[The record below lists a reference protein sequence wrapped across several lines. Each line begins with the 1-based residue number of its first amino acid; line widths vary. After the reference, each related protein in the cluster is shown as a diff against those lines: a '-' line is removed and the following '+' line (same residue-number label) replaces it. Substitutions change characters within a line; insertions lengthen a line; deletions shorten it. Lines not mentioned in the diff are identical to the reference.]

1 MKNQNIQAKPIVL
14 VAGLA
19 LATGCLLAAEA
30 DLKTEVKSAA
40 KKLAEKGNYSWTS
53 TTKNEAAGGGQ
64 QRPQMAPMTGKIDK
78 EGCILVTMKRQDD
91 TTFEAVVKGEKIAL
105 KTDEGWQSGEE
116 LRQAAAGGR
125 GRGGFMARGLQ
136 NMKPP
141 AVQAADFADKAKEL
155 KKAADGCYGGDLTED
170 AAKELLMLGRGA
182 RGAQGGQAPPP
193 PVGAKATVKFWLKD
207 GALVK
212 YEYNVQGKVTFR
224 DQEREVNRTTTVE
237 LKDVGTT
244 KFEVPEE
251 AKKKVS

>member
-1 MKNQNIQAKPIVL
+1 MKHQNIQAKPIIL

-40 KKLAEKGNYSWTS
+40 KKLADKGNYSWTS
-53 TTKNEAAGGGQ
+53 TTKSEAAGGQ

-91 TTFEAVVKGEKIAL
+91 TTFEAVVKGEKLAI
-105 KTDEGWQSGEE
+105 KTDEGWQSGAE
-116 LRQAAAGGR
+116 LQQAAGGQ
-125 GRGGFMARGLQ
+125 GRGGFMARGLR

-155 KKAADGCYGGDLTED
+155 KKAADGYYGGDLTED
-170 AAKELLMLGRGA
+170 AAKELLALGRGA
-182 RGAQGGQAPPP
+182 RGGGGGQAPPP